1 MPIGITF
8 KPIDK
13 SYTYLQLAG
22 VESDMNKELQVESD
36 INNELQSEVQNND
49 QPNQANIDI
58 NKIHEILQ
66 EPSDFH
72 TPNTKHNAY
81 VPNNNNMS
89 EVQNQNIQ
97 PSLDNQ
103 IIYDNNIL
111 NNLFDNPEEEILFK
125 YDEIDEEELGKEYDN
140 GVNNMNN
147 QEDHQTEN

>member
-1 MPIGITF
+1 M
-8 KPIDK
+8 DK
-13 SYTYLQLAG
+13 
-22 VESDMNKELQVESD
+22 
-36 INNELQSEVQNND
+36 ND
-49 QPNQANIDI
+49 
-58 NKIHEILQ
+58 KHGILQ
-66 EPSDFH
+66 DPSDFQ
-72 TPNTKHNAY
+72 TPNTKYNAY
-81 VPNNNNMS
+81 EPNSNNTN
-89 EVQNQNIQ
+89 EIQNQNIQ